1 MLRRPPFAPSLL
13 ICALLAAAAQAQ
25 TLRSIKT
32 LSPRGEG
39 QTALVLR
46 AERVE
51 LQLRQNL
58 VAEGDV
64 ELRRGDT
71 LLRAPSLSYDQ
82 LHDEVQAAGPVRL
95 EHLGNQATG
104 HSLRLQLDAFV
115 GELLDP
121 SYRIAQ
127 TGGSGKAERLDFM
140 GDKRI
145 KAQEASYS
153 SCPREGDARPDWEL
167 RTRSLDLDLARNE
180 GVADG
185 AVLHF
190 LGTPILA
197 APRMS
202 FPLGDQRKSGWL
214 PPHVGADS
222 RSGFEW
228 AQPYYFDLAP
238 NRDAT
243 LTPFLMTKRGF
254 GADGE
259 FRWLTRHWGGE
270 LNASLLPN
278 DRVHGDSRWASHLT
292 LRGEPWQ
299 AMKLRADLES
309 VSDHDY
315 WKDLRRR
322 ISSQTPRLLARDVQ
336 AEREFNW
343 LGAHWLAYGRVQ
355 NWQVLQSATS
365 SDQIQES
372 PYQREPQLGL
382 RLRSD
387 ADLGLLSG
395 FLPSRRKPRLEGAL
409 ELEYNRFTLPRAA
422 LPGHLRSQFQFRD
435 QLSGGERVHAL
446 GELSLPVGDNAWW
459 VTPRLRANA
468 AHYRLNQPLSDGRVR
483 AQRLVPSFSVDSG
496 AVFERDTLLFGRPM
510 LQSLEPRLLYVHT
523 PYRAQDHLPNFD
535 ARVRDFNADS
545 IYAEGEYTGI
555 DRVAD
560 AQQLSFGAVSRWLD
574 PQDGDERLRVG
585 LVQRYQ
591 FRPQR
596 VSAVPGSESSTVPG
610 SESRRLSD
618 LLLTAAAHLSTPWW
632 ADAALRY
639 DPEQRHSVRTVLR
652 ARYQPGPFRTV
663 SLAYRLARNQSE
675 QLDLAW
681 QWPLWG
687 KSSGSGGSNSC
698 QGRWYGAGRVQ
709 YSLRESRVTDSLVGL
724 EYDAGCWV
732 LRMGVERLSTGLT
745 EANTRLMLQLEL
757 VGLSRLGSNAL
768 KVLRDNVPG
777 YRPLAS
783 DSGP

>member
-1 MLRRPPFAPSLL
+1 MQRCPPFAPTLL
-13 ICALLAAAAQAQ
+13 ICTLLAATAQAQ
-25 TLRSIKT
+25 SLRSIKT

-51 LQLRQNL
+51 LRLRQNL

-64 ELRRGDT
+64 ELRRGET

-121 SYRIAQ
+121 TYRIAQ
-127 TGGSGKAERLDFM
+127 TGGSGKAERLDFL

-180 GVADG
+180 GEADG
-185 AVLHF
+185 AVLYF

-197 APRMS
+197 APRFS

-278 DRVHGDSRWASHLT
+278 DRVQGDSRWATHLT

-322 ISSQTPRLLARDVQ
+322 ISSQTPRLLSRDVQ
-336 AEREFNW
+336 AERELNW
-343 LGAHWLAYGRVQ
+343 LGSRWQAYARVQ
-355 NWQVLQSATS
+355 NWQVLQTLDAST
-365 SDQIQES
+365 QITA
-372 PYQREPQLGL
+372 PYQREPQVGL

-387 ADLGLLSG
+387 ADLGLLAG
-395 FLPSRRKPRLEGAL
+395 FLPSRSKPRLEGAL

-422 LPGHLRSQFQFRD
+422 LPGQAQ
-435 QLSGGERVHAL
+435 GGERVHAL
-446 GELSLPVGDNAWW
+446 GELSVPVGDSAWW

-468 AHYRLNQPLSDGRVR
+468 AHYRLNQPLSDGRTR
-483 AQRLVPSFSVDSG
+483 AQRLVPSFSLDSG
-496 AVFERDTLLFGRPM
+496 AVFERDTRLLGRPM

-523 PYRAQDHLPNFD
+523 PYRAQENLPNFD
-535 ARVRDFNADS
+535 AAPRDFNVDS

-560 AQQLSFGAVSRWLD
+560 AKQLSFGAVSRWLD
-574 PQDGDERLRVG
+574 PQDGDERLRIG

-596 VSAVPGSESSTVPG
+596 ISADPG
-610 SESRRLSD
+610 SESRRFSD
-618 LLLTAAAHLSTPWW
+618 LLLTGAAHLSTPWW
-632 ADAALRY
+632 ADAALQY
-639 DPEQRHSVRTVLR
+639 DPEEGRSVRTVLR

-687 KSSGSGGSNSC
+687 KSSGSGSC
-698 QGRWYGAGRVQ
+698 QGRWYGAGRVR
-709 YSLRESRVTDSLVGL
+709 YSLRENRVTDSLVGV